1 MLTNVVVMSVMT
13 AGSEILSL
21 PVRTGTI
28 TKRPICRF
36 LGHFGGLY
44 NCCLVDT
51 NYGAE
56 YVRDEGEVGV
66 VVAVAVEHALVGF
79 EEGEKKISFDFFN

>member
-1 MLTNVVVMSVMT
+1 MGNYTTSTYVVVMSVMT
-13 AGSEILSL
+13 AGSETLSL

-28 TKRPICRF
+28 TKRPIYSF
-36 LGHFGGLY
+36 FWGGGEVILEGST

-56 YVRDEGEVGV
+56 YVCDEGEV
-66 VVAVAVEHALVGF
+66 
-79 EEGEKKISFDFFN
+79 